1 MFYVHYYCFSVD
13 GHCPLSQWRKMKL
26 KEESVPKSQS
36 YFVAEKPKSHC
47 FDLKNLPT
55 PLACYPASHGCKIS
69 NISRWNQITK
79 HICKEEGCPTCHKSP
94 SLLGWTTPLP
104 PSSTRPAYSL
114 FPPSDVASFT
124 LTFFLHGRTR
134 LKGYILHRMTFHLR
148 ILCTCVTYSIFIYL
162 YTYLLNL
169 LDYNLSSVVKIKLDY
184 NPHISKLRLKVFY
197 LKKFFLFGCTH
208 GIWTFLGQGMNLW
221 HSNDLSHCSDNAG
234 S

>member
-69 NISRWNQITK
+69 NISHWNQITK
-79 HICKEEGCPTCHKSP
+79 HICKEEGCPMCHKSP

-114 FPPSDVASFT
+114 PQMWLPSPWPSSFIAEPILKATSFT
-124 LTFFLHGRTR
+124 VWPFTLESCAHVSHTLF
-134 LKGYILHRMTFHLR
+134 
-148 ILCTCVTYSIFIYL
+148 SFIYTL
-162 YTYLLNL
+162 
-169 LDYNLSSVVKIKLDY
+169 
-184 NPHISKLRLKVFY
+184 IS
-197 LKKFFLFGCTH
+197 
-208 GIWTFLGQGMNLW
+208 
-221 HSNDLSHCSDNAG
+221 
-234 S
+234 